1 MGPERERK
9 LILIIDDDRDLVGL
23 LRTALE
29 EEDYSVAAAHDGR
42 EGLKQ
47 FYALKPDLVVL
58 DIMLPIMDGWLVCE
72 RIREMSNAPLLILT
86 GRTQREEITK
96 GLYLGADDYMVKPFG
111 ITEFLARVRAVV
123 RRSVEAPKHAP
134 QSLLT
139 IDEHLSVDLTKRRL
153 IVDGR
158 PGDSLSPTEQRLLAV
173 LAANAG
179 EVVTTEDLLRRV
191 WGDELGRNAGH
202 LKTYVHYLRH
212 KIEPDPSEPR
222 FILTERGVGYR
233 FNASS

>member
-1 MGPERERK
+1 MSSESDRK
-9 LILIIDDDRDLVGL
+9 LILLIDDDRDLVAM

-29 EEDYSVAAAHDGR
+29 REGYRIAASHDGR
-42 EGLKQ
+42 DGLKQ

-58 DIMLPIMDGWLVCE
+58 DIVLPVMDGWLVCE
-72 RIREMSNAPLLILT
+72 RIREMSNTPLLILT
-86 GRTQREEITK
+86 GRTKNEEVTR

-111 ITEFLARVRAVV
+111 VTEFMARVRAVV
-123 RRSVEAPKHAP
+123 RRSMEAPKHAP

-139 IDEHLSVDLTKRRL
+139 IDAHLSVDLAKRRV

-158 PGDSLSPTEQRLLAV
+158 PGESLSPTEQRLLAV
-173 LAANAG
+173 LAAHAG

-191 WGDELGRNAGH
+191 WGDESRRSAGH

-212 KIEPDPSEPR
+212 KIEPNPAEPR

-233 FNASS
+233 FSART

>member
-9 LILIIDDDRDLVGL
+9 LVLLIDDDRDLVGL

-29 EEDYSVAAAHDGR
+29 QEGYDIAAAHDGR
-42 EGLKQ
+42 EGLRQ

-72 RIREMSNAPLLILT
+72 RIREMSNAPLLMLT
-86 GRTQREEITK
+86 GRVKGEEITK

-139 IDEHLSVDLTKRRL
+139 IDDHLSVDLTKRRI

-158 PGDSLSPTEQRLLAV
+158 PGESLSPTEQRLLAV
-173 LAANAG
+173 LAAHAG

-191 WGDELGRNAGH
+191 WGEGSSRNAGH
-202 LKTYVHYLRH
+202 LKTYVHYLRQ
-212 KIEPDPSEPR
+212 KIEPDPAAPR

-233 FNASS
+233 FNA